1 MRSLLFFLYFETGG
15 INFVRQN
22 KKWQLIR
29 GTLKCPFTSSSGVQL
44 NKCYQRYVDE
54 GYYTGYV
61 SNHSSNP
68 ADLET
73 SSYYKAGKT
82 TTTTKIKKMKKT
94 KKTKNKKEI
103 KKNISDTKNND
114 ITKETPVQIL
124 DPSKPKDLAKLQLIT
139 CKACRDVAK
148 GEEPYTRHVCSKPR
162 QTSTSSSTS
171 ESSTESDKNKKK
183 KLKKMVKKKKKKKKS
198 SNKNTDAATKLW
210 TNDNGNWTIEQRTC
224 NICGKIY
231 KNPSSLGSHKYWSH
245 QSKES
250 MNAHITKDS
259 GSLTG
264 ELKIEKLKM

>member
-1 MRSLLFFLYFETGG
+1 M
-15 INFVRQN
+15 RQN

-82 TTTTKIKKMKKT
+82 TKTKKIKKIQ
-94 KKTKNKKEI
+94 KTKNKKEI
-103 KKNISDTKNND
+103 KKIISDTKNND
-114 ITKETPVQIL
+114 TTKETPVQIL

-171 ESSTESDKNKKK
+171 ESSTESDNKNKK
-183 KLKKMVKKKKKKKKS
+183 KLKKMVQKKKKKKKS
-198 SNKNTDAATKLW
+198 SSSNKNTNAATKLW

-250 MNAHITKDS
+250 MNAHITKDI

-264 ELKIEKLKM
+264 EFNN